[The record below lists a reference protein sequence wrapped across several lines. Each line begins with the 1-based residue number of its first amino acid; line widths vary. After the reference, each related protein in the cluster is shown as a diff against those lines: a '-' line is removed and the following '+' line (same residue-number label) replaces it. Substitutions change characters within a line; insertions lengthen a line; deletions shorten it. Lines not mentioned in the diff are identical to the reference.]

1 MFSFSRP
8 DRQRGF
14 DWGVFIAGVISC
26 LLSFVMLRNPGQSLR
41 GLVIA
46 FSILSIMQGI
56 MWLSAYSRFHDFF
69 GISWV
74 GIVAAVVDII
84 IGILFLFYQNIGAL
98 SLGWL
103 LGIWFFLD
111 SVSGIAFAGH
121 LRFLSTGYFIFDLIM
136 NILTLILSI
145 MLLLHPIAS
154 AFSLVYIVAFYLLL
168 FGINE
173 IVLAWMHR

>member
-8 DRQRGF
+8 DRQHGF

-41 GLVIA
+41 GLVVA
-46 FSILSIMQGI
+46 FSIVSIMQGI
-56 MWLSAYSRFHDFF
+56 MWLSSYSWFRDLF

-84 IGILFLFYQNIGAL
+84 IGIIFLFYQEIGAV
-98 SLGWL
+98 SLGL
-103 LGIWFFLD
+103 ILGIWFLID
-111 SVSGIAFAGH
+111 SISGIAFSGH

-154 AFSLVYIVAFYLLL
+154 AFSLVYLVAFYLLL

>member
-14 DWGVFIAGVISC
+14 DWGVFVAGVISC
-26 LLSFVMLRNPGQSLR
+26 LLAFVMLRNPGQSLR

-46 FSILSIMQGI
+46 FAILSIIQGI
-56 MWLSAYSRFHDFF
+56 MWISAYNRFRNFF

-74 GIVAAVVDII
+74 GIGAAVIDIV
-84 IGILFLFYQNIGAL
+84 IGIFFLFYQNFGAL
-98 SLGWL
+98 SLGLL

-111 SVSGIAFAGH
+111 SVAGIAFAGH
-121 LRFLSTGYFIFDLIM
+121 LRFLSTSYFVFDLIM

-154 AFSLVYIVAFYLLL
+154 AFSLVYLVAFYLLL